1 MKAVQ
6 DEGLDE
12 LVEQF
17 AGAVEAQRAAVG
29 RGDAETGNEFAK
41 RYIEIFAELCRR
53 GDAGRNALEVL
64 FDDARSAVRVM
75 AAAYLLR
82 HSGGRAIALLEKESA
97 GKGMTAFGARQ
108 ALKRWAD
115 GTWALDRV

>member
-1 MKAVQ
+1 MKTMQ
-6 DEGLDE
+6 DYSLDE

-17 AGAVEAQRAAVG
+17 AGAVEAQAQAIA
-29 RGDAETGNEFAK
+29 RGDAEAGNEFAK
-41 RYIEIFAELCRR
+41 QYIDSFAELRRR

-64 FDDARSAVRVM
+64 LEDARSVVRVN

-82 HSGGRAIALLEKESA
+82 HSGGRAVAVLEKESK
-97 GKGMTAFGARQ
+97 GKGMTAFAARQ

-115 GTWALDRV
+115 RTWALDRV